1 MIFCKDV
8 PFFLS
13 FYFGRILTYLSKFF
27 KNVTI
32 KNMQEEKKQEDNFV
46 GTAIDHPVIHEVPND
61 IVKEEKSDPVIIEWK
76 KPFFITFALGVAA
89 VALMYI
95 LKK

>member
-1 MIFCKDV
+1 
-8 PFFLS
+8 
-13 FYFGRILTYLSKFF
+13 
-27 KNVTI
+27 
-32 KNMQEEKKQEDNFV
+32 MQEEKKQEDNFV
-46 GTAIDHPVIHEVPND
+46 GTAIEHPVIHEVSND
-61 IVKEEKSDPVIIEWK
+61 VAEEKESDPVIIEWK